1 MRLVTLLLPLALLA
15 IHSAGAAEPD
25 PSYIDDVGGSEQ
37 EMPLEMD
44 EYSNLLA
51 NLLRKSAQKRSP
63 FVYVYRRSC
72 IRRGN
77 SCDARPH
84 DCCGNGTCRCNLWGS
99 NCKCMRGG
107 LFQAWGRKRK

>member
-1 MRLVTLLLPLALLA
+1 MRLAALLIPLCLLA
-15 IHSAGAAEPD
+15 ALAAAGDAEA
-25 PSYIDDVGGSEQ
+25 YMDDGGGGEQ

-51 NLLRKSAQKRSP
+51 NLLRKSGQKRSP

-72 IRRGN
+72 IRRGS

-84 DCCGNGTCRCNLWGS
+84 DCCGYGTCRCNLWGS

-107 LFQAWGRKRK
+107 LFQAWGRRRK